1 MQTDS
6 SAEASLIELL
16 RRAVADAER
25 RGYERGVKDTME
37 KIQRLVLGGA
47 AVTTGSS
54 EATVA
59 DAVGGDAVEKA
70 MGDDADD
77 ADASVDRK
85 RAPKGLVRKVI
96 VRALNTGRGLS
107 VQEIQATAQGD
118 LEMMIQPSSYRSE
131 LRKGRDSGLYREDS
145 GRWYLAAREKTEERP
160 ESTPSVFGSAAEG
173 R

>member
-6 SAEASLIELL
+6 SAEASMIEIL

-47 AVTTGSS
+47 DI
-54 EATVA
+54 AT
-59 DAVGGDAVEKA
+59 GGDEVVPADVASNESVGAVV
-70 MGDDADD
+70 GDDADD
-77 ADASVDRK
+77 VEGSADRK

-96 VRALNTGRGLS
+96 ARALGDGGGLS

-118 LEMMIQPSSYRSE
+118 LEMMIQASSYRGE

-145 GRWYLAAREKTEERP
+145 GRWYLAAKEKTEERP
-160 ESTPSVFGSAAEG
+160 ESTPSVFG
-173 R
+173 

>member
-6 SAEASLIELL
+6 SAEASLIEML

-25 RGYERGVKDTME
+25 RGYERGVKETME

-47 AVTTGSS
+47 AVATGSS
-54 EATVA
+54 EVVVA
-59 DAVGGDAVEKA
+59 DAASRDAVDTVVD
-70 MGDDADD
+70 DDADEVG
-77 ADASVDRK
+77 APADRK

-96 VRALNTGRGLS
+96 TRALSAGRGLS

-118 LEMMIQPSSYRSE
+118 LEMMIQASSYRSE

-145 GRWYLAAREKTEERP
+145 GRWNLAAKEKTEERP

>member
-6 SAEASLIELL
+6 SAEASLIEIL

-37 KIQRLVLGGA
+37 KILRLVRGGA
-47 AVTTGSS
+47 EVSTGSGQVV
-54 EATVA
+54 VA
-59 DAVGGDAVEKA
+59 DAASSDAVDTVVDDDAVEVEA
-70 MGDDADD
+70 A
-77 ADASVDRK
+77 VDRK

-96 VRALNTGRGLS
+96 TRALSEGSGLR

-118 LEMMIQPSSYRSE
+118 LEKMIQASSYRSE

-145 GRWYLAAREKTEERP
+145 GRWYLAAKEKTEERP
-160 ESTPSVFGSAAEG
+160 QSTPSVFGSAAEG